1 MTTLWEIDHQL
12 AAAINQLEAIETDD
26 GLTDVFESY
35 VAELESER
43 DEKIANWG
51 RFILHQE
58 SLAEAAQAE
67 ADRIRKLADTRSNRA
82 KSMKDLLKLYFERE
96 GLKKIE
102 TATAVV
108 SLAKNGGKAPIK
120 LPDDLSEL
128 PDDYTYPIFKPD
140 LDRIREDLEAGE
152 KIPGCSLGERGF
164 HLRIR

>member
-1 MTTLWEIDHQL
+1 MSTLWEIDHQL
-12 AAAINQLEAIETDD
+12 SAAINQLEAMEGDEP
-26 GLTDVFESY
+26 LADVFESY
-35 VAELESER
+35 VAELQDER
-43 DEKIANWG
+43 DDKIANWG
-51 RFILHQE
+51 RFILYQE
-58 SLAEAAQAE
+58 SLADAAQAE
-67 ADRIRKLADTRSNRA
+67 ADRIRKLAETRRNRA
-82 KSMKDLLKLYFERE
+82 KSMKDCLKLYFERE

-152 KIPGCSLGERGF
+152 TIPGCALLQREQ
-164 HLRIR
+164 HIRIR